1 MPGVAYQFLVYGKN
15 SLGKGNNSQKL
26 IIKTKGEL
34 SFFGYASWLINF
46 FFIIFKSF
54 FFFKD
59 FAFPLVTH
67 VPDYSAENK
76 KLKIPFTL
84 NSTYCLKVKISVNGG
99 TTWQTIPMSGKECF
113 SASEDTQELSLQSDS
128 INRLNVSICLSVR
141 PDVCG
146 VHLAAAISK
155 Y

>member
-1 MPGVAYQFLVYGKN
+1 MHHGLLIFFL
-15 SLGKGNNSQKL
+15 
-26 IIKTKGEL
+26 
-34 SFFGYASWLINF
+34 
-46 FFIIFKSF
+46 IIFKSF
-54 FFFKD
+54 FFFLD

>member
-1 MPGVAYQFLVYGKN
+1 MAYYKFYFLLFLN
-15 SLGKGNNSQKL
+15 LS
-26 IIKTKGEL
+26 
-34 SFFGYASWLINF
+34 SFFE
-46 FFIIFKSF
+46 
-54 FFFKD
+54 D